1 MRLAVSVWLGT
12 LFILAIATPQRGH
25 AAPTNPAPALNILK
39 YDLAANQDTPQLC
52 FLLSETVARQP
63 GTPLEAYVGTIPA
76 AKLSVTPRNNRL
88 CVTGFA
94 FGNTYTVTIKAGL
107 PGVSGVLAQD
117 LQYRIAIPNRPPEL
131 DFSNPS
137 GDVLPRAGAKGLPIR
152 SVNIPKIAV
161 EILRISDRDLLPMLL
176 TPPGAGQPVIPDTA
190 HLVWQGTIDTK
201 NPPNSDIVTMLPLE
215 TTIGNFKPG
224 RYVAI
229 AWPAGMP
236 MNPGKDDL
244 PSQYFSISDLGLIT
258 YRGAEGLLVA
268 VRSLS
273 SAQAASDVEI
283 ALIGRNNRELARIR
297 TDINGFARFD
307 AGILHGSGGDR
318 PAAIYAYGPT
328 GDFSAI
334 NIGDSATVASGAS
347 NPTLQKALIQTDRP
361 TYRPGDT
368 ANLTVLLRN
377 RSGSANSKQTLTLK
391 ITRPDGVIANLHTL
405 TGESGDSYKLA
416 VPLSAGGQAG
426 IWLAEVFDSMNGPS
440 IGTSRFTVEPTVPAP
455 LSISLR
461 SDSALLDPSQP
472 SPVEVQALDPTGQ
485 PSANAPGT
493 VRVTLTASPVPFPAF
508 PNFTFGSAEEP
519 FEPLSLEPI
528 RFTSDSAG
536 KANIMLK
543 LGVPPK
549 TTKPV
554 EAIIAASMLDAAG
567 RTTTHAVD
575 IPVANQ
581 GLLLGIRPVAP
592 SVSSPPVPPPNDNV
606 FPEGA
611 PVHFEIIA
619 VSPDGAR
626 QEKNGAGWEIVREE
640 ISPFWHRQAGRF
652 TYRPGL
658 KPAHVIGG
666 VVEIPPNMPAT
677 VDANL
682 PSGLYRIETFD
693 PKGEA
698 MSSVRFKVGSTVPDD
713 SYPADPVAIRLAK
726 PFYAPGE
733 NAEIFV
739 RPPYESDVILVM
751 AGRQISD
758 AIAQHILPSGGSM
771 RINVPDDASAG
782 VTLYATAV
790 APPNAS
796 SLDLPRRSSGN
807 TGLGVDPAL
816 DRLEVRLDI
825 PDKTAPQHPLT
836 VPVTVTGA
844 GDETVFVKVT
854 AVDDRGPK
862 SESKNNLAPTTP
874 QGIDSHGNAVVS
886 DLYGRI
892 ITPIGI
898 SGDASSARPAAYPSP
913 TSAQNDAASF
923 PNGQT
928 VALISDALALDKS
941 GKGTVTLALPDF
953 TGKLRIQALAW
964 SASRRG
970 EAEMTI
976 PVHYPLAVTLPLPR
990 FLGPDDHVSAGLALD
1005 NVDGPRG
1012 EYKIRVRANGA
1023 LSIQEQDEIV
1033 VNLAEHEQRTLPINI
1048 QARGPGEG
1056 SVILSVQGP
1065 NNMAFEQKL
1074 PVDVRPGA
1082 PPVSRHATLSVK
1094 PGAPLSIDPSLTS
1107 GLRPDTISV
1116 SLIAGAGS
1124 DFDLRGLARQLL
1136 ANPDVSCDQIIG
1148 AVMPYLTPEAL
1159 LPALGLKN
1167 GGNDGGAR
1175 MKQAVQ
1181 KLAELQQSDG
1191 GFSLWANGR
1200 SDPWMT
1206 AYVADFLGQAKTI
1219 GQTLPEEPL
1228 RRALDYLARHNEP
1241 QIQAPANPA
1250 DARQFTQASLEVA
1263 AYATKVLAANGRLTI
1278 FDLRYFADTFV
1289 AQMRS
1294 PVSVGWVAAAYA
1306 ALGDKSA
1313 AATLFTQATALPSPE
1328 PAPDEFASDL
1338 RDAALLTTLMAESQT
1353 APPSAVTASAAKSA
1367 ALAMSHRQFSIQEA
1381 SWLFRAQVA
1390 SLPNAA
1396 PIKLRVGDKALEQ
1409 TMPFTI
1415 GTTDGDTTP
1424 LPTIRNAGNMPLR
1437 VEMTVSGVPL
1447 QPEVKEGPGY
1457 EIQRSFFDQ
1466 AGKPIDPTTIR
1477 QDELLLVVLTGRFTG
1492 EHDAHPLLI
1501 DPVPAGWDVV
1511 AAELTNP
1518 ASRYPWLK
1526 DLGTAAHIE
1535 IKDGRYIA
1543 APNLTGD
1550 RHEFKLAYV
1559 VRAALRGQFT
1569 APGATIEDMV
1579 QPALSGRT
1587 ANSRTKIEAAP

>member
-1 MRLAVSVWLGT
+1 M
-12 LFILAIATPQRGH
+12 
-25 AAPTNPAPALNILK
+25 
-39 YDLAANQDTPQLC
+39 
-52 FLLSETVARQP
+52 
-63 GTPLEAYVGTIPA
+63 
-76 AKLSVTPRNNRL
+76 
-88 CVTGFA
+88 
-94 FGNTYTVTIKAGL
+94 
-107 PGVSGVLAQD
+107 
-117 LQYRIAIPNRPPEL
+117 
-131 DFSNPS
+131 
-137 GDVLPRAGAKGLPIR
+137 
-152 SVNIPKIAV
+152 
-161 EILRISDRDLLPMLL
+161 
-176 TPPGAGQPVIPDTA
+176 
-190 HLVWQGTIDTK
+190 
-201 NPPNSDIVTMLPLE
+201 
-215 TTIGNFKPG
+215 
-224 RYVAI
+224 
-229 AWPAGMP
+229 
-236 MNPGKDDL
+236 
-244 PSQYFSISDLGLIT
+244 
-258 YRGAEGLLVA
+258 
-268 VRSLS
+268 
-273 SAQAASDVEI
+273 
-283 ALIGRNNRELARIR
+283 
-297 TDINGFARFD
+297 
-307 AGILHGSGGDR
+307 
-318 PAAIYAYGPT
+318 
-328 GDFSAI
+328 
-334 NIGDSATVASGAS
+334 
-347 NPTLQKALIQTDRP
+347 
-361 TYRPGDT
+361 
-368 ANLTVLLRN
+368 
-377 RSGSANSKQTLTLK
+377 
-391 ITRPDGVIANLHTL
+391 
-405 TGESGDSYKLA
+405 
-416 VPLSAGGQAG
+416 
-426 IWLAEVFDSMNGPS
+426 
-440 IGTSRFTVEPTVPAP
+440 
-455 LSISLR
+455 R

-508 PNFTFGSAEEP
+508 TNFTFGSAEEP
-519 FEPLSLEPI
+519 FEPVSLEPI

-536 KANIMLK
+536 KATIMLK
-543 LGVPPK
+543 LGMPPK

-567 RTTTHAVD
+567 RTTTHTVD

-581 GLLLGIRPVAP
+581 GLLLGIRPVAA
-592 SVSSPPVPPPNDNV
+592 SVSSPPVAPPNDNV
-606 FPEGA
+606 FQEGA
-611 PVHFEIIA
+611 PAHFEIIA

-652 TYRPGL
+652 VYRPGL

-666 VVEIPPNMPAT
+666 VVDIPPNMPAR

-698 MSSVRFKVGSTVPDD
+698 MSSVRFKVGSTVPSD

-739 RPPYESDVILVM
+739 KPPYEADVILVM

-758 AIAQHILPSGGSM
+758 AIAQHILPSGGSI

-816 DRLEVRLDI
+816 DRLEVRLDV
-825 PDKTAPQHPLT
+825 PDKPAPQQPLT
-836 VPVTVTGA
+836 IPVAVTGA

-874 QGIDSHGNAVVS
+874 QGIEGRGNAVVS

-892 ITPIGI
+892 ITPTGI
-898 SGDASSARPAAYPSP
+898 SGDVSSARPAAGPSP

-928 VALISDALALDKS
+928 VALISDVLALDKS
-941 GKGTVTLALPDF
+941 GKGNVTLALPDF
-953 TGKLRIQALAW
+953 TGKLHIEVLAW

-976 PVHYPLAVTLPLPR
+976 PVHYPLAVTLPIPR

-1263 AYATKVLAANGRLTI
+1263 AYAT
-1278 FDLRYFADTFV
+1278 
-1289 AQMRS
+1289 
-1294 PVSVGWVAAAYA
+1294 
-1306 ALGDKSA
+1306 LGDKSA

-1353 APPSAVTASAAKSA
+1353 VPPSAIAASAAKSA

-1390 SLPNAA
+1390 SLPTAT
-1396 PIKLRVGDKALEQ
+1396 PIKLRVGDKTLEQ

-1415 GTTDGDTTP
+1415 GTTDGDATP

-1437 VEMTVSGVPL
+1437 VEITVSGVPL

-1466 AGKPIDPTTIR
+1466 AGKPIDPASLR
-1477 QDELLLVVLTGRFTG
+1477 ENDLLLVVLTGRFTG